1 MKISIDIGS
10 FYIKA
15 ARLSLEGFPMMIPDA
30 NSKANYTLN
39 KIEKIDAGFLIGYEP
54 VNPQNTLWNNL
65 TWNNGSIDKSWPTE
79 ALMALIVKKIK
90 ADSDAFSITALD
102 FVIPVGFGEQ
112 QKNMLAIISKLV
124 DAPRYSITETPMAT
138 IAHHR
143 IQNLDTILV
152 VDWGYSGLRISI
164 VAKQNRNYKIV
175 AHQEI
180 VGGGGKDF
188 TQKLSDVISANFEKR
203 FSYAIPQFQNSLARI
218 VEQLKIELS
227 SNFHASQDSIIDN
240 ELVSISVSRKSFEL
254 SIKSEIEMALQKMN
268 QFITESGFELQNI
281 NAIMLSG
288 GCTMIPYIK
297 GHLKNTFSTIRRV
310 YDTDPITSAV
320 LGAAINNTDTNFAE
334 LTNTEAD
341 MYAKIRSMPVNGF
354 L

>member
-1 MKISIDIGS
+1 MKISIDVGS

-15 ARLSLEGFPMMIPDA
+15 ARLSLEGFPMMISDA

-39 KIEKIDAGFLIGYEP
+39 KIEKVDTGFLIGYEP
-54 VNPQNTLWNNL
+54 VNPQNTQWNNL
-65 TWNNGSIDKSWPTE
+65 TWNSSIDKSWPTE
-79 ALMALIVKKIK
+79 ALMALIVKKVK
-90 ADSDAFSITALD
+90 ADSDAFSIAALD

-124 DAPRYSITETPMAT
+124 DVPKYSITETPIAT

-164 VAKQNRNYKIV
+164 VSKQNRNYKIV

-180 VGGGGKDF
+180 VGSGGKDF
-188 TQKLSDVISANFEKR
+188 TQRLSDVISANFEKR

-240 ELVSISVSRKSFEL
+240 ELVSVSVSRRSFEL
-254 SIKSEIEMALQKMN
+254 SIKSEVETALQKMN

-281 NAIMLSG
+281 NAIILSG

-297 GHLKNTFSTIRRV
+297 NHLKNTFSTIRRV

-320 LGAAINNTDTNFAE
+320 LGAAIAQNDF
-334 LTNTEAD
+334 LS
-341 MYAKIRSMPVNGF
+341 AKIIDVSEFYNTIRSTAVNGV